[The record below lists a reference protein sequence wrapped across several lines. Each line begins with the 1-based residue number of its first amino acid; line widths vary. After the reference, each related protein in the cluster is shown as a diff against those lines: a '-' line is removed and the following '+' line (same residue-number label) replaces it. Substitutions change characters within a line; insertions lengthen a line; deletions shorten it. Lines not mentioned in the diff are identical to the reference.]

1 MMNNFNPLKPLK
13 PLHGGDA
20 ADTTNGA
27 VAPAADAP
35 DPATQALTAKVT
47 KAAIDFESFFISN
60 MLHQMRETTRTIAP
74 DDSPYKDKVNQDMQD
89 MADNILSGSI
99 ANQRAFGV
107 ADSILRQM
115 LPTPSSAPT
124 AMPIPAPPAKSA

>member
-1 MMNNFNPLKPLK
+1 MMNNFNPLQPLK

-20 ADTTNGA
+20 ADTKDGA
-27 VAPAADAP
+27 VAPAAGAP
-35 DPATQALTAKVT
+35 DPATAKVT

-89 MADNILSGSI
+89 MADNILAGSI

-107 ADSILRQM
+107 ADAILKQM
-115 LPTPSSAPT
+115 LPAPV
-124 AMPIPAPPAKSA
+124 PPVKSA